1 VTARILDGK
10 KTAKEIRE
18 ELSVRV
24 RALAERGAT
33 PRLAVVL
40 VGEDPASK
48 VYVGN
53 KSRSAQEIGIDAFT
67 REIAATVTQAELE
80 TIMASL
86 ASDPSIHGI
95 LLQLPLP
102 SGLDPEPVVR
112 LIPVEKDV
120 DGLTPLSVGELARGT
135 PRFIPCTPFGIV
147 ELLDRSGITIS
158 GKHVV
163 IVGRSN
169 LVGRPLANLLLMKG
183 RRGDATVTVCHSR
196 SEGLAEVTRQAD
208 ILVAAIGKAR
218 FVTADMVK
226 PGAVVVDVGINRIDD
241 PATGKSRLVGDVDYE
256 GAAQVAHAITPV
268 PGGIGPMTVAMLL
281 ANTVLSAEF
290 HARTGANTRLALS

>member
-10 KTAKEIRE
+10 KAAKEIRE

-24 RALAERGAT
+24 RALAERGST

-80 TIMASL
+80 TIVASL
-86 ASDPSIHGI
+86 ANDPSIHGI

-102 SGLDPEPVVR
+102 AELDPEPVVR
-112 LIPVEKDV
+112 LIPPEKDV

-135 PRFIPCTPFGIV
+135 PRFIPCTPFGVV
-147 ELLDRSGITIS
+147 ELLDRSGITIP

-196 SEGLAEVTRQAD
+196 SERLADLTRSAD

-226 PGAVVVDVGINRIDD
+226 PGAIVVDVGINRIDD
-241 PATGKSRLVGDVDYE
+241 PATGKSRLVGDVDFE
-256 GAAQVAHAITPV
+256 GAAQIAQAITPV

-290 HARTGANTRLALS
+290 HARTGDNTRLALR

>member
-1 VTARILDGK
+1 
-10 KTAKEIRE
+10 
-18 ELSVRV
+18 VRV
-24 RALAERGAT
+24 RALAERGTT
-33 PRLAVVL
+33 PRLAVIL

-53 KSRSAQEIGIDAFT
+53 KSRAAREIGIDAFT
-67 REIAATVTQAELE
+67 REIAATVTQGELE
-80 TIMASL
+80 AIVESL
-86 ASDPSIHGI
+86 ANDPSIHGI

-102 SGLDPEPVVR
+102 AGLDAEPVVR
-112 LIPVEKDV
+112 RIPVEKDV

-135 PRFIPCTPFGIV
+135 PRFIPCTPLGIV
-147 ELLDRSGITIS
+147 ELLDRSGIAIP

-196 SEGLAEVTRQAD
+196 SERLHELTRQGD
-208 ILVAAIGKAR
+208 ILVAAIGRAR

-241 PATGKSRLVGDVDYE
+241 PASGKSRLVGDVDYE
-256 GAAQVAHAITPV
+256 GVAQVTQAITPV

>member
-1 VTARILDGK
+1 MTARILDGK

-18 ELSVRV
+18 ELAVRV
-24 RALAERGAT
+24 RALIERGCT
-33 PRLAVVL
+33 PRLAVLL

-53 KSRSAQEIGIDAFT
+53 KSRAAQEIGIDAFT
-67 REIAATVTQAELE
+67 REISATVTQGELE
-80 TIMASL
+80 AIVASL
-86 ASDPSIHGI
+86 ANDASIHGI

-102 SGLDPEPVVR
+102 AGLDAEPVVR
-112 LIPVEKDV
+112 AIPVEKDV

-135 PRFIPCTPFGIV
+135 PRFVPCTPLGIV
-147 ELLDRSGITIS
+147 ELLDRSGIAIS

-196 SEGLAEVTRQAD
+196 SERLAELTRQGD
-208 ILVAAIGKAR
+208 ILVAAIGRAR

-241 PATGKSRLVGDVDYE
+241 PATGKSRLVGDVDFE
-256 GAAQVAHAITPV
+256 AAVQVAQAITPV

-281 ANTVLSAEF
+281 ANTVQAAET
-290 HARTGANTRLALS
+290 HARTDDPTRLALR